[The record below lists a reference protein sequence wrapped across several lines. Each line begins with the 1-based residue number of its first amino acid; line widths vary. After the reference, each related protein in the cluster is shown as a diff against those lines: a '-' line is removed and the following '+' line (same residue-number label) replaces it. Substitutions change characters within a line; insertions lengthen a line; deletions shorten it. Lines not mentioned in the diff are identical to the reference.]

1 MGGGGGRAQRLTPP
15 PHPRYHVVHHQYAG
29 VHWSKHKALYEKH
42 LPEYKAAKATIF
54 YAENLFVIFGCI
66 VAKDYDKLA
75 DLYFEPPEDMSKAQI
90 ADMMKERLQCC
101 GPEIA
106 RSIGRTAMN
115 KKSSD
120 SFMEKDK
127 GQ

>member
-75 DLYFEPPEDMSKAQI
+75 DAIKGSEDKALFAQEVEDFVKENLESFDQRI
-90 ADMMKERLQCC
+90 LEGHADEVRDEFILKLQ
-101 GPEIA
+101 EI
-106 RSIGRTAMN
+106 G
-115 KKSSD
+115 
-120 SFMEKDK
+120 EK
-127 GQ
+127 